1 MPRVLFLSSADP
13 TLDLGGTVLFRK
25 DVERTRHRDPKA
37 ALADA
42 LSRPPNLIVVRAESN
57 APRAFIHDV
66 KRHADTRRVSIVVL
80 ALPGVDD
87 EALKAA
93 GARLL
98 LHPPVDPLQWD
109 DRLEELLNEPPRK
122 DSRIPARFVVW
133 PRPVKGPADGVALN
147 LSVRGMLLETPQP
160 LALGTTLEL
169 RFQLPGEGQ
178 ESEVVGQ
185 VVRQAAAEPGT
196 LLYGVDFVILRGDS
210 HERIQRFVE
219 AHR

>member
-25 DVERTRHRDPKA
+25 DVERTLHRDPKA

-66 KRHADTRRVSIVVL
+66 KRHAETRRVSIVVL
-80 ALPGVDD
+80 ALPSVDAA
-87 EALKAA
+87 ALKAA
-93 GARLL
+93 GASLV
-98 LHPPVDPLQWD
+98 LHGPVDPLQWD
-109 DRLEELLNEPPRK
+109 ERLDELLNEPPRK
-122 DSRIPARFVVW
+122 DTRIPARFVIW
-133 PRPVKGPADGVALN
+133 PRPLKGSTDCVALN
-147 LSVRGMLLETPQP
+147 LSVRGMLLEAQQP

-169 RFQLPGEGQ
+169 RFQLPGEPR

-185 VVRQAAAEPGT
+185 VVRQAAAEPGQ
-196 LLYGVDFVILRGDS
+196 LVYGIDFVVLRGDS
-210 HERIQRFVE
+210 HESIQRFVE